1 MRTRPFIVRTVSAP
15 AGLRGLGSLGAL
27 PPRPQSLP
35 GALSAGTSRP
45 RAWWGGRRRGAQP
58 PEQRDSGPVTHEI
71 YGRRAGGRGCRFRLD
86 VRKGAPYGMPPTAL
100 RGRGG
105 LAPPSTGFPHTP
117 FECLNDVIPH
127 YPGRCILL
135 LQTGAGLPHRSAGC
149 KFKIGASTGPGPA
162 DGLRGRLCG
171 ACLCLHLP
179 AASPPPSCAGP
190 LFCKEPATRDS
201 GPTRARGTAPR
212 LRYLLLR
219 RPCLRISQV
228 AVSAAGGQRG
238 SAWMWGRPATP
249 TRVRYARRG
258 NGEGGDE

>member
-1 MRTRPFIVRTVSAP
+1 MP
-15 AGLRGLGSLGAL
+15 
-27 PPRPQSLP
+27 
-35 GALSAGTSRP
+35 
-45 RAWWGGRRRGAQP
+45 
-58 PEQRDSGPVTHEI
+58 
-71 YGRRAGGRGCRFRLD
+71 FRLD

-105 LAPPSTGFPHTP
+105 LVPPSTGFPHTA

-127 YPGRCILL
+127 YPGRCIPL
-135 LQTGAGLPHRSAGC
+135 LQAGAGLPHRSAGY

-171 ACLCLHLP
+171 GLSPSFRCAGRLGRPSAGGSAAP
-179 AASPPPSCAGP
+179 ASAFTSPCAGP

-201 GPTRARGTAPR
+201 GPPRARGTAPR

-228 AVSAAGGQRG
+228 AFSAAGGQRG
-238 SAWMWGRPATP
+238 SAWMWGAPCHPDTCAVCAPWKRRRWRRVTRREAAGPRPHVP
-249 TRVRYARRG
+249 QMGKLRLRG
-258 NGEGGDE
+258 RAGR

>member
-1 MRTRPFIVRTVSAP
+1 MITRSGEGGRKCGRLASRGARGAAGVTLGSCSLPPPSARASAPGLGDSPVRTRPFIVRTVSAP

-127 YPGRCILL
+127 YPGRALHSSAAGRG
-135 LQTGAGLPHRSAGC
+135 GASTPSAGC
-149 KFKIGASTGPGPA
+149 KFKIGASTGRV
-162 DGLRGRLCG
+162 LL
-171 ACLCLHLP
+171 
-179 AASPPPSCAGP
+179 
-190 LFCKEPATRDS
+190 
-201 GPTRARGTAPR
+201 TA
-212 LRYLLLR
+212 
-219 RPCLRISQV
+219 
-228 AVSAAGGQRG
+228 
-238 SAWMWGRPATP
+238 
-249 TRVRYARRG
+249 
-258 NGEGGDE
+258 

>member
-1 MRTRPFIVRTVSAP
+1 MQGRA
-15 AGLRGLGSLGAL
+15 
-27 PPRPQSLP
+27 
-35 GALSAGTSRP
+35 RP
-45 RAWWGGRRRGAQP
+45 RARWGRRRRGAQP
-58 PEQRDSGPVTHEI
+58 PEQRDSGPVTHES

-127 YPGRCILL
+127 YPGRCIPL
-135 LQTGAGLPHRSAGC
+135 LQAGAGLPHRSAGC

-171 ACLCLHLP
+171 ACPPASGVRAVSGAPRPEEARLRPLP
-179 AASPPPSCAGP
+179 SPP
-190 LFCKEPATRDS
+190 
-201 GPTRARGTAPR
+201 RARGPFFARNRQHGTRAHPTPAGPR
-212 LRYLLLR
+212 PDFAICFCDDRAYASVRSRSGPLG
-219 RPCLRISQV
+219 
-228 AVSAAGGQRG
+228 ASAAARGCGGH
-238 SAWMWGRPATP
+238 PATP